1 MKEFW
6 STRNED
12 YMIFLILTLVL
23 LLWNIPNATEND
35 EIMNMINE
43 GCEYHIF
50 KDFQD
55 LKNVINKNVNPEIT
69 ADEVE
74 HILLKMAEKEYV
86 WFKKDT
92 TQEYTILLFCISRI
106 LSTFESKKTDVFLKK
121 LYKTGNS
128 RLMKMTLDYM
138 ILKSDEW
145 FQCSKN
151 IIDSM
156 DNDKY
161 NYTFRI
167 SFYRNLLKLLKIKQ
181 KNESKID
188 SLKYII
194 YYALENE
201 HWGHVMKLES
211 EYTLIEPDYA
221 KSKQRLRILNKFENK
236 DVKKFL
242 NIRKE
247 KLKTNSKYELYKDI
261 EIAYNTYLKLKKEKD
276 LKNYSPPIL
285 SSK

>member
-1 MKEFW
+1 MKK
-6 STRNED
+6 
-12 YMIFLILTLVL
+12 IILMVNI
-23 LLWNIPNATEND
+23 LLWNITYAFEGEEIINMLREYCEFGVPIEN
-35 EIMNMINE
+35 
-43 GCEYHIF
+43 
-50 KDFQD
+50 FQD
-55 LKNVINKNVNPEIT
+55 VENVINKNINPEMT

-74 HILLKMAEKEYV
+74 NILLKMAEKEYMR
-86 WFKKDT
+86 FEEDT
-92 TQEYTILLFCISRI
+92 TQHNTVLFCVTEI
-106 LSTFESKKTDVFLKK
+106 LGTYKSKKTDVFLKK

-156 DNDKY
+156 GNDKY

>member
-156 DNDKY
+156 DIKY
-161 NYTFRI
+161 TSSFRL
-167 SFYRNLLKLLKIKQ
+167 SFTRKLIKKMETKNAAMDSIEYILYMNLLNNNDFGEIL
-181 KNESKID
+181 
-188 SLKYII
+188 
-194 YYALENE
+194 ALDRVLATNNN
-201 HWGHVMKLES
+201 
-211 EYTLIEPDYA
+211 TYA
-221 KSKQRLRILNKFENK
+221 KSNQRIEILKKIDNKLM
-236 DVKKFL
+236 KKKL
-242 NIRKE
+242 NIREERK
-247 KLKTNSKYELYKDI
+247 KKDPNFGLYADE